1 MSTPSIWKWTLNTIS
16 PLNNDCLV
24 IWAPSENHFYV
35 VECDYCCYSY
45 FVSVTLFSI
54 LLVFVRCEYTF
65 FSAFLLNFIIGD
77 TNFHKFI
84 HCLFEYNI
92 LFSLS
97 VFTETYYMWSAGNC
111 CVFRK
116 THTYTSNS
124 IDLNRRSEQKKQQ
137 NKNITLRLHWQPWN
151 RVKHRQSDFYVHR
164 IVRFRIELPNKICT
178 PYE

>member
-1 MSTPSIWKWTLNTIS
+1 MFGNLGAKWKSFLCSRVRLLLLQLFCKRNTFF
-16 PLNNDCLV
+16 
-24 IWAPSENHFYV
+24 HFARV
-35 VECDYCCYSY
+35 CA
-45 FVSVTLFSI
+45 LWI
-54 LLVFVRCEYTF
+54 HI